1 MHAYSQLFEGNVGQ
15 LIVSS
20 NVRRSFV
27 RAEALPPINLVIEP
41 RFRRLR
47 RPPRL
52 CSTAVTYHVDHS
64 HRLLVALDTVR
75 GYPVSFGYEPF
86 PVLPRIYYTTR
97 DNEHSH
103 SVELSAEDL
112 VVLRDGGYVMKR
124 TTVDARAGGKP
135 HTHDVYI
142 SCESPYNITV
152 VPRDG
157 FVPSGEVFVPFSAS
171 VPGGFATATV
181 Y

>member
-86 PVLPRIYYTTR
+86 PADQLNPYMAS
-97 DNEHSH
+97 E
-103 SVELSAEDL
+103 SAK
-112 VVLRDGGYVMKR
+112 Y
-124 TTVDARAGGKP
+124 A
-135 HTHDVYI
+135 DVIKKGNI
-142 SCESPYNITV
+142 SLE
-152 VPRDG
+152 
-157 FVPSGEVFVPFSAS
+157 
-171 VPGGFATATV
+171 
-181 Y
+181 